1 MRCCVS
7 LRRSKDYLRIQL
19 TPPMDSRVA
28 SSPWQAIAALLLAVA
43 ISALASCSEGDRNE
57 FSAGA
62 AAVDITP
69 DAWPLPLIG
78 SFRYRPATSAH
89 DPLHSRALA
98 VRSGDSTVAI
108 AVVDS
113 CYIPRDTTDEAKR
126 RIEASSGL
134 PADRVLVAATH
145 THSAPPPAPGIGL
158 RGLEA
163 EKHEENEARYA
174 ERLIQGI
181 AASVIQAI
189 ARLEPAQVGWAT
201 ASLPGQVFNRRWYMS
216 EGSIPPDPFG
226 GTTDRVRM
234 NPPFADPDLVRPS
247 GPVDPEVA
255 VLSFVSARGEPIA
268 IVANYS
274 LHYVGG
280 IPAGQVSADYFGE
293 FTRTIASRLGAGA
306 NFVAMLSNGTSGNI
320 NNLDFSK
327 PRVRKEPFEQV
338 RHVASELA
346 DVVAAAYEEIK
357 HVAVADV
364 AMEQSEL
371 SLARRKPSRSL
382 LNRSRQLLEE
392 PPESVTARQVIYAQR
407 AIALHDGPENVSVIL
422 QAIRIGE
429 VGIAALPFETFVETG
444 LAIKDQSPLRPS
456 FVIELANGAEKYLP
470 TPEHHELGGYETWL
484 GTSTVEKQAS
494 VMIESELLGLLRTVA
509 KDSR

>member
-1 MRCCVS
+1 MVS
-7 LRRSKDYLRIQL
+7 G
-19 TPPMDSRVA
+19 VA
-28 SSPWQAIAALLLAVA
+28 VDGRHGIASLVLAIAVSVA
-43 ISALASCSEGDRNE
+43 FSCGQRDRAE
-57 FSAGA
+57 FRAGA

-78 SFRYRPATSAH
+78 SFQYRPATSAH

-98 VRSGDSTVAI
+98 VQSGDSTVAI

-113 CYIPRDTTDEAKR
+113 CYIPRETIDEAKR
-126 RIEASSGL
+126 RIEAASGL
-134 PADRVLVAATH
+134 PADRILVSATH
-145 THSAPPPAPGIGL
+145 THSAPPPAPGVGL

-163 EKHEENEARYA
+163 ERHEENEARYS

-181 AASVIQAI
+181 AASVKQAVSRLAP
-189 ARLEPAQVGWAT
+189 ARVGWAK
-201 ASLPGQVFNRRWYMS
+201 ASLPDQVFNRRWHMS
-216 EGSIPPDPFG
+216 AGSIPPDPFG

-234 NPPFADPDLVRPS
+234 NPPFADPHLIRPS

-255 VLSFVSARGEPIA
+255 VLSFLSAHGEPIA
-268 IVANYS
+268 LLANYS

-293 FTRTIASRLGAGA
+293 FARTITSRLEAGA

-327 PRVRKEPFEQV
+327 PRDRKEPFEQV
-338 RHVASELA
+338 KHVASELA
-346 DVVAAAYEEIK
+346 DIVAAAYERIEHIPG
-357 HVAVADV
+357 AGV

-371 SLARRKPSRSL
+371 SLARRKPSQSL
-382 LNRSRQLLEE
+382 LNRSRLLLED
-392 PPESVTARQVIYAQR
+392 PPEAVTARQVIYAQR
-407 AIALHDGPENVSVIL
+407 AVALHDGPENVSVIL

-444 LAIKDQSPLRPS
+444 LAIKDRSPLRPS

-494 VMIESELLGLLRTVA
+494 VMVESELLRLMHVVA
-509 KDSR
+509 QEGH

>member
-1 MRCCVS
+1 MRPFKEC
-7 LRRSKDYLRIQL
+7 LRIQL
-19 TPPMDSRVA
+19 IPPMVSGVAVDSRHRIA
-28 SSPWQAIAALLLAVA
+28 SLVLALSVSIAF
-43 ISALASCSEGDRNE
+43 SCGQRDPTE
-57 FSAGA
+57 FRAGA

-98 VRSGDSTVAI
+98 VQSGDATVAI

-113 CYIPRDTTDEAKR
+113 CYIPRETIDEAKR
-126 RIEASSGL
+126 RIEAASGL
-134 PADRVLVAATH
+134 PADRVLVSATH
-145 THSAPPPAPGIGL
+145 THSAPPPAPGVGL
-158 RGLEA
+158 RGLES
-163 EKHEENEARYA
+163 ELHEENEARYS

-181 AASVIQAI
+181 AASVNQAL
-189 ARLEPAQVGWAT
+189 AHLEPAQVGWAT
-201 ASLPGQVFNRRWYMS
+201 ASLPDQVFNRRWHMS

-226 GTTDRVRM
+226 GLTDRVRM
-234 NPPFADPDLVRPS
+234 NPPFADPNLVRPS

-255 VLSFVSARGEPIA
+255 MLSFLSMRGEPIA
-268 IVANYS
+268 ILANYS

-293 FTRTIASRLGAGA
+293 FARMIASRLGAGA
-306 NFVAMLSNGTSGNI
+306 NFVAILSNGTSGNI

-346 DVVAAAYEEIK
+346 DVVADAYGNIEHIGG
-357 HVAVADV
+357 AGV

-371 SLARRKPSRSL
+371 SLARRKPALSI
-382 LNRSRQLLEE
+382 LNRSRRLLEQ
-392 PPESVTARQVIYAQR
+392 PTESVTARQVIYAQR
-407 AIALHDGPENVSVIL
+407 AVALHDGPENVSVVL

-444 LAIKDQSPLRPS
+444 LAIKDRSPLRPS

-494 VMIESELLGLLRTVA
+494 VMIESELLRLLQAVA
-509 KDSR
+509 QEGR

>member
-1 MRCCVS
+1 MRCCHGF
-7 LRRSKDYLRIQL
+7 RRRKDCLRIQL
-19 TPPMDSRVA
+19 TPPMDSRA
-28 SSPWQAIAALLLAVA
+28 ATDGWLGFAALVVAVA
-43 ISALASCSEGDRNE
+43 AFALASCGQGARNE
-57 FSAGA
+57 FRAGA
-62 AAVDITP
+62 TAVDITP

-98 VRSGDSTVAI
+98 VQYGDTTVAI

-113 CYIPRDTTDEAKR
+113 CYIPRETIDEAKR
-126 RIEASSGL
+126 RIEASTGL
-134 PADRVLVAATH
+134 PADRVLVSATH

-163 EKHEENEARYA
+163 ERHEENEARYA

-181 AASVIQAI
+181 ATSVTQSI
-189 ARLEPAQVGWAT
+189 ARLEPARVGWAT

-226 GTTDRVRM
+226 GATDRIRM
-234 NPPFADPDLVRPS
+234 NPPFADSDLVRPS

-268 IVANYS
+268 ILANYS

-280 IPAGQVSADYFGE
+280 IPDGQVSADYFGE
-293 FTRTIASRLGAGA
+293 FARMIASRLGAGA
-306 NFVAMLSNGTSGNI
+306 DFVAMLSNGTSGNI

-327 PRVRKEPFEQV
+327 PRERKDPFEQV

-346 DVVAAAYEEIK
+346 DVVAAAYGDIK
-357 HVAVADV
+357 HFAGAEV

-371 SLARRKPSRSL
+371 SLARRKPSASVL
-382 LNRSRQLLEE
+382 HRSRRLLEE
-392 PPESVTARQVIYAQR
+392 PPQSVTARQLIYARR
-407 AIALHDGPENVSVIL
+407 AVVLHDGPASVSVIL

-444 LAIKDQSPLRPS
+444 LAIKSQSPLRPS

-484 GTSTVEKQAS
+484 GTSTVERQAS
-494 VMIESELLGLLRTVA
+494 VMIESELLGLLQEVA
-509 KDSR
+509 QHAR